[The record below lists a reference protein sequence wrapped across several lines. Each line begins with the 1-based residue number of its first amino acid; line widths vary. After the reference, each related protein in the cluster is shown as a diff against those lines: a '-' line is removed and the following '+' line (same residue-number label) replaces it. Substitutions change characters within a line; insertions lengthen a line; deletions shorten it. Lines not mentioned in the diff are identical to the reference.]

1 MLSITGPSAVPKPAP
16 PTAPP
21 ALETSACNCCG
32 RQRLERM
39 KQVREIAFLAKHC
52 LRGGLALLL
61 RALALPRA
69 HLHALLVAA
78 TSRRG
83 RRTSQKRSPGRVCM
97 NGRGRRRR
105 SLHSTLLRCQTDC
118 GYAFEPHRRR
128 STLREHNSTNKKPT
142 GSNPQCSCLG
152 TALCAMVHR
161 LVKLRSQFPVRTLWA
176 LRDACCAN
184 APHP

>member
-1 MLSITGPSAVPKPAP
+1 MLSITGSSAVPKRAP

-32 RQRLERM
+32 RQTLEQM

-61 RALALPRA
+61 RFVVALPRA

-83 RRTSQKRSPGRVCM
+83 RRASQKRTPGRVCKD
-97 NGRGRRRR
+97 R
-105 SLHSTLLRCQTDC
+105 SSRPCKSLQGTLLRCQTPC
-118 GYAFEPHRRR
+118 GYAFEPHRRCILHIPSSR
-128 STLREHNSTNKKPT
+128 CT
-142 GSNPQCSCLG
+142 GRQPQSSCLG

-176 LRDACCAN
+176 MRDACCAN